1 MKSSRF
7 LLAGLLLAVLTSCV
21 SLPKADL
28 VVAADG
34 SGSFKTVQAAIDA
47 APANSAKRTVILV
60 RHGTYPEIVVIPAE
74 KKNLTLRGE
83 DRHTTIIAATNNA
96 KLNPSRREMIS
107 ANADGFVLEN
117 LTLHNLTPYHG
128 TQAETIRVNAD
139 RVVLRDCDFKS
150 FQDTL
155 RLEGCVFVD
164 NCYVEGDVDF
174 VWGAGTVY
182 FNRCE
187 LKALHNGYLVQSRN
201 GADKLGYIFVDCRL
215 TGVPDI
221 ERYVLAR
228 IDPGRFPFSHVAFIG
243 CAMDKHI
250 LPAGWTFDG
259 PGATASKEHIRF
271 EEFQSTD
278 LAGNPL
284 DIAQRV
290 AGSRQLTTAEAAR
303 ERDLAYVFGGSDHWN
318 PRLDNN

>member
-1 MKSSRF
+1 MNPSR
-7 LLAGLLLAVLTSCV
+7 LLASGLLLALLSSCV
-21 SLPKADL
+21 SPSKADL
-28 VVAADG
+28 VVAVDG
-34 SGSFKTVQAAIDA
+34 SGNFKTVQAAIDA

-60 RHGTYPEIVVIPAE
+60 RRGIYPELVVIPTE

-83 DRHTTIIAATNNA
+83 DRHATIIAATNNA
-96 KLNPSRREMIS
+96 KLNPNRRELIS
-107 ANADGFVLEN
+107 ADADGLVLEN
-117 LTLHNLTPYHG
+117 LTLHNTTPYHG
-128 TQAETIRVNAD
+128 TQAETIHVLAD
-139 RVVLRDCDFKS
+139 RVVLRDCDFLS

-155 RLEGCVFVD
+155 RLDGRVFVD

-187 LKALHNGYLVQSRN
+187 LKALHDGYLVQSRN

-221 ERYVLAR
+221 TKYVLAR
-228 IDPGRFPFSHVAFIG
+228 VDPGRFPFSHVAFIQ

-250 LPAGWTFDG
+250 LSVGWVFDG
-259 PGATASKEHIRF
+259 PGAAASKEHIRF

-278 LAGNPL
+278 LTGKPL
-284 DIAQRV
+284 DVAQRI
-290 AGSRQLTTAEAAR
+290 AGSRQLTADEAAR
-303 ERDLAYVFGGSDHWN
+303 ERDVVGVFGGWN
-318 PRLDNN
+318 PLTPPP